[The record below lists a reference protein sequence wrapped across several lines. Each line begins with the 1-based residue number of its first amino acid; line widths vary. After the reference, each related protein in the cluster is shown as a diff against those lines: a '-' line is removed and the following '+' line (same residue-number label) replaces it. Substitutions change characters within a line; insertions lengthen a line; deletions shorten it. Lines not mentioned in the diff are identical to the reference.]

1 MHGES
6 NLDYNNEHG
15 KAKDPFYAS
24 IGKSVKN
31 PYEFEDGYK
40 SPDYAGKS
48 GKNPYELE
56 DGNKSPGYAAIG
68 PKSEYDTSFDVNTV
82 PKESEKITV
91 DLEVEGEGEQLSNPI
106 RRGLSLNQ
114 FNPEDDDK
122 DKTFKKDLLKGGDK

>member
-6 NLDYNNEHG
+6 NVAYNNEHG

-24 IGKSVKN
+24 IGKSV
-31 PYEFEDGYK
+31 
-40 SPDYAGKS
+40 
-48 GKNPYELE
+48 KNPYELE

-68 PKSEYDTSFDVNTV
+68 PKSEYDTSFEVNTV